1 MKVLIYYSSYIF
13 ECGAEYGGECSAQS
27 GAK

>member
-13 ECGAEYGGECSAQS
+13 ECGVEYGAECSAQS